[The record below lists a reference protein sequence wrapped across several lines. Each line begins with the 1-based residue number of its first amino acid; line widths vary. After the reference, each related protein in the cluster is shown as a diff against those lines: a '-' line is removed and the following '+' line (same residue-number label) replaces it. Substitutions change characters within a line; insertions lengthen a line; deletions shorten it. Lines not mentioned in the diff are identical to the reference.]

1 MWEHA
6 EVVGL
11 LDRQGCVR
19 VVSRNE
25 AEALVHCVVGRNIRE
40 MLSADSLQTFETAFE
55 AALAGDK
62 VQVLLAGVADE
73 GFVFWGRVQLMASP
87 ETASPVL
94 FHMRRLPRNWGQ
106 LSDRER
112 TVIDALNAADMNAK
126 RAAKRLGISVHTL
139 NSHRRSICHKC
150 NLSGIGEFWI
160 FVERCR

>member
-25 AEALVHCVVGRNIRE
+25 AEALIHRVIGQNIRE
-40 MLSADSLQTFETAFE
+40 MLSPVSHERFETAFQ

-62 VQVLLAGVADE
+62 VEVLLAGVADE
-73 GFVFWGRVQLMASP
+73 GFVFWGRVHMMASP
-87 ETASPVL
+87 ETDSPVL
-94 FHMRRLPRNWGQ
+94 FHMRRLPRAWGQ
-106 LSDRER
+106 LSDRESA
-112 TVIDALNAADMNAK
+112 VIEALNSTDMNAK
-126 RAAKRLGISVHTL
+126 RAARRLGISVHTL
-139 NSHRRSICHKC
+139 NSHRRSICKKC

>member
-6 EVVGL
+6 EVVAL

-25 AEALVHCVVGRNIRE
+25 SEALVHRVVGRNIRE
-40 MLSADSLQTFETAFE
+40 MLAPGSHQTFEAAFQ

-62 VQVLLAGVADE
+62 AQVLLAGVADE
-73 GFVFWGRVQLMASP
+73 GFVFWGRVHLLASP
-87 ETASPVL
+87 ETNAPVL
-94 FHMRRLPRNWGQ
+94 FHMPRQWWQ
-106 LSDRER
+106 HSERER
-112 TVIDALNAADMNAK
+112 AVIEALNAADMNAK
-126 RAAKRLGISVHTL
+126 RAAKQLGISVHTL

>member
-25 AEALVHCVVGRNIRE
+25 AEALVRRVVGRNIRE
-40 MLSADSLQTFETAFE
+40 LLSSESQQTFETAFQ
-55 AALAGDK
+55 AALAGGS

-73 GFVFWGRVQLMASP
+73 GFVFWGRVHLMASP
-87 ETASPVL
+87 EPTSPVL
-94 FHMRRLPRNWGQ
+94 FHMRRLPRQWEQ

-112 TVIDALNAADMNAK
+112 AVIDALNATEMNAK
-126 RAAKRLGISVHTL
+126 RTAKRLGISIHTV
-139 NSHRRSICHKC
+139 NSHRRSICQKC
-150 NLSGIGEFWI
+150 NLSGIGEFWV